1 MKITDEGIDLGSGC
15 CLVESL
21 GCAIII
27 SIPIL
32 ALAALVWALR

>member
-1 MKITDEGIDLGSGC
+1 MKITNKGIDLGCGC